1 MAGALTQKRIEA
13 LLNKR
18 PPKKL
23 EEADGEGLYFVI
35 GERTQKWMVR
45 YRAPRSGENVKLDIG
60 RYGQKRG
67 ELGLK
72 AARDKA
78 RAVNEKVKAGVDPRI
93 AEQAAKA
100 DDRLTENLLDAFLAE
115 HVDKHNRR
123 STANQTRQFID
134 REIRPAWRGR
144 LIGDIARDDIGSLV
158 KRIAADRP
166 VSAARVRA
174 LLSRFFRWCVEEEKI
189 VDLPFRYIK
198 VPTPAKSRDRV
209 LTTEEIRCL
218 WLAAETLKVPFAG
231 LVRLLLMSGQRRDEA
246 ARARWIEFDLDAAEP
261 LWTIPVE
268 RSKNGKPHLVPLAPQ
283 VVALLRRQAEWQE
296 ARYLEHEDLEQPAW
310 RRDAPCPFVFSTDGR
325 NPISG
330 YSHIKEQ
337 LDAAMLVLARKEA
350 IECGDDAERVT
361 IPAWR
366 FHDLRRTF
374 VTISNERLG
383 ILPHIVEAVVNH
395 VSGMAKAGVAG
406 TYNRALY
413 LTERR
418 RALLA
423 WADHLTVIVDGK
435 TTADNVVPLRA

>member
-13 LLNKR
+13 LLKKR

-23 EEADGEGLYFVI
+23 EEADGEGLYFVV

-45 YRAPRSGENVKLDIG
+45 YRAPRSGANVKLDIG

-144 LIGDIARDDIGSLV
+144 LIGDIARDDIVSLV

-174 LLSRFFRWCVEEEKI
+174 LLSRFFDGASKKRLSI
-189 VDLPFRYIK
+189 RRSG
-198 VPTPAKSRDRV
+198 TSR
-209 LTTEEIRCL
+209 C
-218 WLAAETLKVPFAG
+218 
-231 LVRLLLMSGQRRDEA
+231 RR
-246 ARARWIEFDLDAAEP
+246 
-261 LWTIPVE
+261 
-268 RSKNGKPHLVPLAPQ
+268 
-283 VVALLRRQAEWQE
+283 
-296 ARYLEHEDLEQPAW
+296 
-310 RRDAPCPFVFSTDGR
+310 
-325 NPISG
+325 
-330 YSHIKEQ
+330 
-337 LDAAMLVLARKEA
+337 
-350 IECGDDAERVT
+350 
-361 IPAWR
+361 
-366 FHDLRRTF
+366 
-374 VTISNERLG
+374 
-383 ILPHIVEAVVNH
+383 
-395 VSGMAKAGVAG
+395 
-406 TYNRALY
+406 
-413 LTERR
+413 RR
-418 RALLA
+418 RA
-423 WADHLTVIVDGK
+423 VI
-435 TTADNVVPLRA
+435 AC